1 MCICQENLSLMILDT
16 TKQLHL
22 WMMMTHKYTK
32 VLSPPDK
39 YCTAVFTI
47 YRVKLLNE
55 VGRGK
60 REISPPIQCVDLG
73 ETSHLIQT

>member
-1 MCICQENLSLMILDT
+1 MILDT

-32 VLSPPDK
+32 VLSPPYK

-55 VGRGK
+55 VGRDQ
-60 REISPPIQCVDLG
+60 REISPPIQFVDF
-73 ETSHLIQT
+73 